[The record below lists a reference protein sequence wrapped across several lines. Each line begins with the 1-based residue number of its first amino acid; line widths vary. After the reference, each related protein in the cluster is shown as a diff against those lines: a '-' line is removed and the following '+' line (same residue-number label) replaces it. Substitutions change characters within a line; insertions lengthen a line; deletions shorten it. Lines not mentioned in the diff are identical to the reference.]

1 MPPIRCAAIADGLSG
16 NKYLQEGVRMHTLV
30 RVSLLLAA
38 ASIAA
43 PALADEG
50 MWTYDNF
57 PAAKMRAK
65 YGWAPDAAWLEHAR
79 LGSIRLTLGCS
90 ASLVSSDGLV
100 MTNHHCVRECVS
112 ELADAQHDYIAGG
125 FYAAT
130 GAEEKKCPAMEANQL
145 IKITD
150 VTQQVE
156 AATAGKSDRAFHEA
170 ERAAKAQIESACGT
184 AADVRCEV
192 VTLYQG
198 GVYDLYKYKRYQD
211 VRVVF
216 APEETAAF
224 FGGDPDNFTFP
235 RYDLDAA
242 FVRIYDGGAPLHT
255 DTFLRFA
262 TKGVKQG
269 DIAFTSGNPGSTER
283 DDTLAELEFLRD
295 AAQPFILNLYSEL
308 RGVLSEFAT
317 KGPEQARTSRTLLF
331 VVENSLKGIK
341 GRQLALVEGPLIADK
356 ARAEREFR
364 RRVAANPELAKKY
377 GGAWD
382 AVAAAVAHQR
392 NIYVRSF
399 LLERVPHRMSE
410 LLGHAVALNRYAA
423 EIGKPDGQRLEEFG
437 DANFPALRQQI
448 VSPAPIHGDL
458 EKTVLTWWLT
468 KVREYLG
475 TSDPDVRA
483 LLGNNSPEE
492 IADRLVS
499 GTKLADAPL
508 RAQLL
513 EGGASAIDAYHDSLI
528 DFARTLDV
536 PARAVR
542 ADSENKVKAVITKN
556 ASLIAK
562 ARFALEGKASY
573 PDATFTLRLSYGAV
587 AGYEENGRTVTPT
600 TNFAGAYA
608 HATGRDPFKLPDS
621 WVKAQKTVDPNAQLN
636 FVSTNDIIGGNSGSP
651 VIGRN
656 GEAIGLIF
664 DGNIQSLGGDFGYDA
679 SLNRAIAVDVTG
691 ITEALKNIYHADRL
705 VKELTH

>member
-1 MPPIRCAAIADGLSG
+1 
-16 NKYLQEGVRMHTLV
+16 MHTIIRATALLV
-30 RVSLLLAA
+30 A
-38 ASIAA
+38 ASITA

-57 PAAKMRAK
+57 PTAKMRAK

-90 ASLVSSDGLV
+90 AGLVSPDGLV
-100 MTNHHCVRECVS
+100 MTNHHCARDCVS
-112 ELADAQHDYIAGG
+112 ELADAQHDYIANG

-130 GAEEKKCPAMEANQL
+130 PAEEKRCPAMEANQL
-145 IKITD
+145 VSITD
-150 VTQQVE
+150 VTKQME
-156 AATAGKSDRAFHEA
+156 AATSGKSDRAFHEA

-184 AADVRCEV
+184 APDVRCEV

-216 APEETAAF
+216 APEESAAF

-235 RYDLDAA
+235 RFDLDAA
-242 FVRIYDGGAPLHT
+242 FVRIYDHGKPLRT
-255 DTFLRFA
+255 NTFFRFA
-262 TKGVKQG
+262 ARGVKEG

-283 DDTLAELEFLRD
+283 NDTLAQLEFQRD
-295 AAQPFILNLYSEL
+295 WAQPFILGLYSEL

-317 KGPEQARTSRTLLF
+317 KGPEQARTSKTLLF
-331 VVENSLKGIK
+331 EVENLLKAYK
-341 GRQLALVEGPLIADK
+341 GRQLALVQGALIADK
-356 ARAEREFR
+356 ARVEREFR
-364 RRVAANPELAKKY
+364 RRVAADPKLAGTY

-382 AVAAAVAHQR
+382 AVAAAVAHQQ
-392 NIYVRSF
+392 NIFVRSS
-399 LLERVPHRMSE
+399 LLERFPQRTSE
-410 LLGHAVALNRYAA
+410 LMGHAVALNRYAA
-423 EIGKPDGQRLEEFG
+423 EIGKPDGQRLEEFA

-448 VSPAPIHGDL
+448 VSPAPIHAEL
-458 EKTVLTWWLT
+458 EKTVLAWWLT

-475 TSDPDVRA
+475 TTDPDVRA
-483 LLGNNSPEE
+483 LLGTRSPEE
-492 IADRLVS
+492 IADALVT
-499 GTKLADAPL
+499 GTKLDQAPL

-513 EGGASAIDAYHDSLI
+513 EGGASAIDAYHDPLI
-528 DFARTLDV
+528 DFARILDA

-542 ADSENKVKAVITKN
+542 TDYENTVKAVITKN
-556 ASLIAK
+556 AALIAK
-562 ARFALEGKASY
+562 ARFALEGKDTY

-587 AGYEENGRTVTPT
+587 AGYEENGRTVPPA

-621 WVKAQKTVDPNAQLN
+621 WTRVETAVDPNAQLN

-664 DGNIQSLGGDFGYDA
+664 DGNIQSLGGDFGYDG
-679 SLNRAIAVDVTG
+679 SQNRAVAVDVTG
-691 ITEALKNIYHADRL
+691 ITEALRHIYHADRL
-705 VKELTH
+705 VKELTR

>member
-1 MPPIRCAAIADGLSG
+1 MHMIIRAAVL
-16 NKYLQEGVRMHTLV
+16 LV
-30 RVSLLLAA
+30 A
-38 ASIAA
+38 ASITA

-50 MWTYDNF
+50 MWTFDNF
-57 PAAKMRAK
+57 PAAKMHAK

-79 LGSIRLTLGCS
+79 LGSIRLTVGCS

-100 MTNHHCVRECVS
+100 MTNHHCVRDCVS
-112 ELADAQHDYIAGG
+112 ELADAQHDYVANG

-130 GAEEKKCPAMEANQL
+130 AAEEKKCPAMEANQL
-145 IKITD
+145 VKITE
-150 VTQQVE
+150 VTSQME

-170 ERAAKAQIESACGT
+170 ERAAKAKIESACGT

-192 VTLYQG
+192 VKLYQG

-216 APEETAAF
+216 APEESAAF

-235 RYDLDAA
+235 RYDLDAS
-242 FVRIYDGGAPLHT
+242 FVRIYDNGAPLHT
-255 DTFLRFA
+255 DVFLKFA
-262 TKGVKQG
+262 AKGVKQG

-283 DDTLAELEFLRD
+283 DDTLAELEFQRD
-295 AAQPFILNLYSEL
+295 AAQPYILNLFSEL

-317 KGPEQARTSRTLLF
+317 KGPEQARTSKTLLF
-331 VVENSLKGIK
+331 EIENSLKAIK

-356 ARAEREFR
+356 ARAEKEFR
-364 RRVAANPELAKKY
+364 RRVAADPKLAKQY
-377 GGAWD
+377 GGAWN

-392 NIYVRSF
+392 NIYLRNS
-399 LLERVPHRMSE
+399 LLERFPQWMSE
-410 LLGHAVALNRYAA
+410 LLGHTVALNRYAA
-423 EIGKPDGQRLEEFG
+423 EIGKPDGQRLEEFS

-448 VSPAPIHGDL
+448 VSPAPIHADL
-458 EKTVLTWWLT
+458 EKTVLAWWLT

-483 LLGNNSPEE
+483 LLGKNSPEE
-492 IADRLVS
+492 IADALVT
-499 GTKLADAPL
+499 GTKLSEAPL
-508 RAQLL
+508 RAKLL
-513 EGGASAIDAYHDSLI
+513 DGGASGIDAYHDPLI
-528 DFARTLDV
+528 DFARKLDV

-542 ADSENKVKAVITKN
+542 ADNENNVRAVITKN
-556 ASLIAK
+556 AALIAK
-562 ARFALEGKASY
+562 ARFALEGKGTY

-587 AGYEENGRTVTPT
+587 AGYEEKGRTVAPT

-621 WVKAQKTVDPNAQLN
+621 WITAEKKVDPNAQLN

-664 DGNIQSLGGDFGYDA
+664 DGNIQSLGGDFGYDG
-679 SLNRAIAVDVTG
+679 SQNRSIAVDVTG
-691 ITEALKNIYHADRL
+691 ITEALKHIYHADRL